1 MNALKTQST
10 KRGLVSLLVAQFMGA
25 ANDNILKTL
34 LSIAVVRG
42 MCEGKL
48 GEGGQ
53 GLIALCLFVPFI
65 IFSGW
70 AGPLSDKF
78 SKRTIAVSMK
88 CIEVPL
94 ALLGG
99 LGFVTGNFW
108 LTAVSMILLATQS
121 TFFAPSKYGMI
132 PEIVDERDVS
142 EANGLLN
149 MFTNIAVIMGML
161 IAGILSD
168 SINIK
173 QEEDNA
179 LWFPAVA
186 MVGVSVIGLVAIFW
200 LPKLSAVNPNR
211 TLPINGFAS
220 YAASLKE
227 MSKTPLLR
235 AAIAW
240 ANFYFIA
247 TIALLI
253 VTELGVLLNVSDS
266 IISYLLAGLG
276 VSVGIGS
283 LTAGFISKGHINIR
297 ISRYSAFAMV
307 IALFLLGIMPPSLLL
322 MSIGLFLVGIT
333 AGMYAVP
340 IQSLLQVLSVPERR
354 GQILATTNA
363 MSFSFMA
370 IASLLYWVGRSLFGD
385 APQHIFIVCSAI
397 AILCWFLTMK
407 LHIAVVQHEQ

>member
-1 MNALKTQST
+1 
-10 KRGLVSLLVAQFMGA
+10 MGA

-34 LSIAVVRG
+34 LSFAVVRG
-42 MCEGKL
+42 MWEGKL

-70 AGPLSDKF
+70 AGPISDKF

-88 CIEVPL
+88 CVEVPL

-99 LGFVTGNFW
+99 LGFVTGQFW
-108 LTAVSMILLATQS
+108 LTAIAMVLLAMQS

-132 PEIVDERDVS
+132 PEIVQEHGVS
-142 EANGLLN
+142 KANGLLN
-149 MFTNIAVIMGML
+149 MFTNIAVIVGML

-168 SINIK
+168 SINNESSEI
-173 QEEDNA
+173 NA
-179 LWFPAVA
+179 LWLPLVA
-186 MVGVSVIGLVAIFW
+186 MVGVSVIGLIAILW
-200 LPKLSAVNPNR
+200 LPQLQAVDSTR
-211 TLPINGFAS
+211 TIPINGFAS
-220 YAASLKE
+220 YAISIKE

-247 TIALLI
+247 TVALLI
-253 VTELGVLLNVSDS
+253 VTEIGVLLDVSDS

-283 LTAGFISKGHINIR
+283 LTAGLISKGRINIR

-307 IALFLLGIMPPSLLL
+307 IALILIGVIPPALQT
-322 MSIGLFLVGIT
+322 MSIGLFIVGIT

-340 IQSLLQVLSVPERR
+340 IQSLLQVLSTPERR

-385 APQHIFIVCSAI
+385 APQHIFIVCGVV

-407 LHIAVVQHEQ
+407 LHIAVVRHEH